1 MESCVIDAGYGTG
14 SNIDFFYDGSHNLK
28 VGYITRVKSSDAN
41 LKSMIEKE
49 LPTLDSRENFVR
61 YCDRYLFIKR
71 QKICVGSKKDQP
83 AWLYMGMDL
92 ERLNDEQRKLFRK
105 ALKEKLIDDEVFDAM
120 EGEELFAVLSGNEY
134 PIDEILPAY
143 YQRQATELVFDF
155 ARNYT

>member
-1 MESCVIDAGYGTG
+1 MESCIIDSGYGTG

-83 AWLYMGMDL
+83 AWLYLGMDL

-105 ALKEKLIDDEVFDAM
+105 ALKEKLTDDEVFDAM
-120 EGEELFAVLSGNEY
+120 EGEGLFAVLSGNEY
-134 PIDEILPAY
+134 SIDEILPAY
-143 YQRQATELVFDF
+143 YQRQAAEQVFDF